1 MSAKVSPDLSVGVFC
16 LFQDNHFL
24 LFVVFYSVW
33 AVCKYLA
40 LLFVRRCLAKPLEA
54 AHNSG
59 QVRWVCLGG
68 GNPSHRVILEEDVLN

>member
-1 MSAKVSPDLSVGVFC
+1 MSAKVSPDLFVGVFC

-40 LLFVRRCLAKPLEA
+40 LFVRRCLAEPLEA
-54 AHNSG
+54 AHSSG
-59 QVRWVCLGG
+59 QDRWVCWGG